1 MVEGDR
7 EGLRRDGGVGGRG
20 EVDRE
25 WERRGEGR
33 YGNEV
38 I

>member
-20 EVDRE
+20 RE
-25 WERRGEGR
+25 IGSGRDEGKEGMGMR
-33 YGNEV
+33 
-38 I
+38 